1 MQVTSEAQVKAALDL
16 AQQQFGD
23 EVSVA
28 VSCAG
33 LGYARRTLSSKRT
46 PHDLEGFAKI
56 VHVNA
61 VGTFNVLR
69 LAAQRSVPMPTS
81 GIAMSHGRSFF
92 VKSSEIFSLYSRC
105 NFLKRQPR
113 LLTCQTLAS

>member
-1 MQVTSEAQVKAALDL
+1 MKAALDL
-16 AQQQFGD
+16 AHQQFGD

-46 PHDLEGFAKI
+46 PHDLVGFAKI
-56 VHVNA
+56 LHVNA

-69 LAAQRSVPMPTS
+69 LAAQRSVL
-81 GIAMSHGRSFF
+81 H
-92 VKSSEIFSLYSRC
+92 
-105 NFLKRQPR
+105 
-113 LLTCQTLAS
+113 